1 MRPAFLAATSDS
13 AVTLAADSL
22 SAGVIPLTWNQR
34 APANTDGQSMLPGSI
49 LLMADA
55 AAIVKNAARPGSG
68 AELGEVESR
77 AIIRGP
83 LDVHI
88 HALLAR
94 AIGDHAAERI
104 LGEPRHPARCDAK
117 PRGADGDVQLAAA
130 DVGVEAVSL
139 LEPLEVGRSEPHHG
153 FAEGDEIHAQ
163 SYARPNSLTRFYR
176 IMSFP
181 GLDLTGRI
189 AVVIGATSGIGKAIA
204 LGLADAGAD
213 VVPTGRRAQLAG
225 EAAREIEARGR
236 RSLAIATDVS
246 DTNSIQALA
255 DAVIEKFGKVD
266 ILVNAAGRTIRRPTV
281 DVSDDEWNGIMDTN
295 LTGMLRACRVFGRHM
310 IERRYG
316 RIINIGSLTSVVAL
330 YEVAAYGASKAGVA
344 ALTKSLAVEW
354 APHGVCVNAIL
365 PGVFRTALNEGLLDG
380 TDRGRELLART
391 PARRFGQP
399 EEVAG
404 AAVFLASEAASF
416 VTGHLLAVDGGFLA
430 SGVNQ

>member
-1 MRPAFLAATSDS
+1 
-13 AVTLAADSL
+13 
-22 SAGVIPLTWNQR
+22 
-34 APANTDGQSMLPGSI
+34 
-49 LLMADA
+49 
-55 AAIVKNAARPGSG
+55 
-68 AELGEVESR
+68 
-77 AIIRGP
+77 
-83 LDVHI
+83 
-88 HALLAR
+88 
-94 AIGDHAAERI
+94 
-104 LGEPRHPARCDAK
+104 
-117 PRGADGDVQLAAA
+117 
-130 DVGVEAVSL
+130 
-139 LEPLEVGRSEPHHG
+139 
-153 FAEGDEIHAQ
+153 
-163 SYARPNSLTRFYR
+163 
-176 IMSFP
+176 MSFP

-213 VVPTGRRAQLAG
+213 VVPTGRRAQLTK
-225 EAAREIEARGR
+225 EAAREVEARGR

-246 DTNSIQALA
+246 DTKSIQTLA

-266 ILVNAAGRTIRRPTV
+266 ILVNAAGRTVRRPTV
-281 DVSDDEWNGIMDTN
+281 DVSDAEWNEIMDTN
-295 LTGMLRACRVFGRHM
+295 LTGMLRTCRVFGRHM

-391 PARRFGQP
+391 PARRFGHP

-404 AAVFLASEAASF
+404 AAVFLASDSASF